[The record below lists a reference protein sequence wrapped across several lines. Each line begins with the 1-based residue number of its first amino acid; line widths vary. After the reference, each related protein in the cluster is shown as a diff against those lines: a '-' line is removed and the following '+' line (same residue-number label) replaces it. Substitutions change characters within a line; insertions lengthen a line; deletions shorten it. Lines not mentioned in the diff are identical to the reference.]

1 MHPGSSRKLNEVRDV
16 AEIIGIELCELLLG
30 RALRKNEVALAVAV
44 GALLFEV
51 PRKSRYGI
59 ERRELERLLI
69 CNEIDEVVIGCVLI
83 RASGRK

>member
-51 PRKSRYGI
+51 PRKSR
-59 ERRELERLLI
+59 
-69 CNEIDEVVIGCVLI
+69 
-83 RASGRK
+83 